1 MQSQIGA
8 SETMEILLIRHGET
22 QYNIEHRIYGHAQ
35 IPLTT
40 RGQNQAVTLANRLK
54 HTPISAI
61 YSSDLV
67 RAFDTAQ
74 SIARHHRLDVCTDP
88 RFREVHVG
96 EWEHMTEA
104 DVASQY
110 ASEYAH
116 FSLYPGEAP
125 YKGGESFVEV
135 QRRAW
140 SALTSCIDNH
150 QRDDTL
156 CIVCHA
162 GTISAIVC
170 AVLQLNIN
178 YHPRLRIDNCAITRL
193 VVHSDGIAL
202 ATLNDNTHATQHAG
216 TQA

>member
-1 MQSQIGA
+1 MD
-8 SETMEILLIRHGET
+8 ILLIRHGET

-40 RGQNQAVTLANRLK
+40 RGRMQAATVGNRLK
-54 HTPISAI
+54 HTPLRAI

-74 SIARHHRLDVCTDP
+74 SIASHHRLDVHTDQ
-88 RFREVHVG
+88 RFREVNVG

-104 DVASQY
+104 EVAVNY

-116 FSLYPGEAP
+116 FCKYPGEAS

-140 SALTSCIDNH
+140 SALNTCIANH
-150 QRDDTL
+150 QHDDTV

-162 GTISAIVC
+162 GTISVIVC

-178 YHPRLRIDNCAITRL
+178 HHPRLRLDNCAITRL
-193 VVHSDGIAL
+193 VANSDGIAL
-202 ATLNDNTHATQHAG
+202 ATLNDNTHAIQHTG
-216 TQA
+216 THV